1 MDFFETQERYRR
13 REMRGWL
20 MLIIRILTIG
30 GALWIGW
37 LWGQAEQSALQAEAD
52 LVIYENN
59 IKITQLS
66 NEVQNLKRA
75 LAEARAV
82 ETVNQVSNK
91 SGEKL
96 NTLIVKKIARGVT
109 PEQISQSIQSL
120 GVPNNCR
127 EVARN
132 DVAVATPLYAGQESK
147 LSLFEGGVNLFIEGT
162 ASKKSAKNQTWF
174 DPGQN
179 VTVRL
184 AFLGGEKKV
193 SGLLPFDA
201 IVAAEDW
208 VLKLE
213 FERTELLG
221 YVMVISK
228 TCTLR

>member
-20 MLIIRILTIG
+20 MLLVRTLSIG
-30 GALWIGW
+30 GALWVGW
-37 LWGQAEQSALQAEAD
+37 LWGQAEQSTLQAEAD

-66 NEVQNLKRA
+66 NEVQSLKRA

-96 NTLIVKKIARGVT
+96 STLIVKKIARGVT

-120 GVPNNCR
+120 GVANNCR
-127 EVARN
+127 EVART

-162 ASKKSAKNQTWF
+162 ANKKSAKNQTWF
-174 DPGQN
+174 DPNQT

-184 AFLGGEKKV
+184 AFLGGEKTV
-193 SGLLPFDA
+193 SGLLPFNA

-213 FERTELLG
+213 FDRTELLG
-221 YVMVISK
+221 YVKVISK